1 MTFFQYIKQLL
12 EKRLGCAINRPAD
25 CEILA
30 NDIESITNDHV
41 GVNTVKRLLGFKAD
55 EREPRLTTLDIFARY
70 LGCKDW
76 EELKDLDSK
85 SNSDFGDT
93 PNFIKSENIDANG
106 IVSFSYLPDRHVS
119 IKKLHDDCFVVT
131 ESQNGKLRIN
141 DVISVSSFMLH
152 YPLLIAEVIRND
164 KNLGTLLLGKV
175 SGLTSITIS

>member
-1 MTFFQYIKQLL
+1 MKFSPYIKQLL
-12 EKRLGCAINRPAD
+12 VKRLGCAINRPAD

-119 IKKLHDDCFVVT
+119 IK
-131 ESQNGKLRIN
+131 
-141 DVISVSSFMLH
+141 SFMTIVLS
-152 YPLLIAEVIRND
+152 LLKARMG
-164 KNLGTLLLGKV
+164 NLE
-175 SGLTSITIS
+175 